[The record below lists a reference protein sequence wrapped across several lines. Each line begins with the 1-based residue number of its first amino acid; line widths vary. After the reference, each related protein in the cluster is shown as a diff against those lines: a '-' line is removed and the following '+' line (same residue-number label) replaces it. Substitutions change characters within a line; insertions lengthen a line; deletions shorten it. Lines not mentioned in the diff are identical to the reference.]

1 MSSATLINTVAEQL
15 DALSECIHMVQ
26 TFGSETSLGTGP
38 HGRVLR
44 DAEHVLKAI
53 KAKAA
58 IVGGLAVIHHGYE
71 RYTHDVD
78 LVIAADAVPEFLRI
92 APVRGFRIAK
102 KDRYGWHKFVHKETG
117 MDLHLVPPGKPS
129 RRAPS
134 EIPGP
139 AELGVRSGTL
149 GFPTLPR
156 LLELKLLAGRLKD
169 QADVVGQHEE
179 RDQADVVELL
189 KCNWSERTRIRDHL
203 ARVAPRLVAEFD
215 RLVAQA
221 ASESETDRHR

>member
-1 MSSATLINTVAEQL
+1 MSSANLIDTVAEQL

-26 TFGSETSLGTGP
+26 TFTSETSPGTGP

-78 LVIAADAVPEFLRI
+78 LVISADAVPEFLKI
-92 APVRGFRIAK
+92 APVRGFRVAK
-102 KDRYGWHKFVHKETG
+102 KDRYGWHKFIHKETG

-129 RRAPS
+129 KRARS

-156 LLELKLLAGRLKD
+156 LIELKLLAGRLKD
-169 QADVVGQHEE
+169 QADVV
-179 RDQADVVELL
+179 ELL
-189 KCNWSERTRIRDHL
+189 KCNWSERNRIRDQL
-203 ARVAPRLVAEFD
+203 ARAAPQLVADFD